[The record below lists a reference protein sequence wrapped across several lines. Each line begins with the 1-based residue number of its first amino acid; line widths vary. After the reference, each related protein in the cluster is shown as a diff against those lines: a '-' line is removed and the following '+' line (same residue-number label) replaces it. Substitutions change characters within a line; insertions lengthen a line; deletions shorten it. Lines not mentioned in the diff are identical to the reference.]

1 MPIFE
6 LELNGPNV
14 IAETERTGKARSLF
28 WPWAG
33 ANVSLLA
40 LSYGAFFL
48 GFGVSFRQATYA
60 AIIGTVLSFLVVGI
74 SSLAGKKSNAPT
86 MILSRAAFGVKGNI
100 IPGALSYLIFVGWET
115 VLVSLST
122 LATGTVFTR
131 VGHINH
137 NAALILGFL
146 VAVSI
151 TVFGGVLG
159 FSTIM
164 KIQKWL
170 TLITIV
176 MTVIYIALTIHNVN
190 WSAVNAIKD
199 GSSQAFIGALVF
211 GITGIGLGW
220 VNSAADY
227 SRYLPRTVSSKAV
240 VSWTVIGA
248 SIVPIIL
255 VIYGSALAGS
265 SKALS
270 DAITVDPIGALTTL
284 LPTWFL
290 IPFAL
295 VAVLGL
301 VGGAILDL
309 YSSGLTLVSIG
320 LPVKRHI
327 AASIDAMIM
336 LAGSIYFVWIADNF
350 FFPFQ
355 GFLITLGVPVAVW
368 SAIFAADVIVRKE
381 AYSERDLFDATG
393 RYGAWN
399 IKSISLMVVGTI
411 IGWGFVTNT
420 FAGWLSWQGY
430 FLSAIGG
437 KQGPW
442 AYANIG
448 VIFALAIGFFG
459 HLLLAKER
467 IARQE
472 RHSS

>member
-6 LELNGPNV
+6 LELNGPNL
-14 IAETERTGKARSLF
+14 IKDSERSGTAKSLF
-28 WPWAG
+28 WPWCG

-48 GFGVSFRQATYA
+48 GFGISFAQATYA
-60 AIIGTVLSFLVVGI
+60 AIIGTVLSFLVVGV

-100 IPGALSYLIFVGWET
+100 VPGALSYLVFVGWET
-115 VLVSLST
+115 VLVSLAT

-131 VGHINH
+131 LGHINH
-137 NAALILGFL
+137 NLSLIIGF
-146 VAVSI
+146 VIAVSL

-170 TLITIV
+170 TLITVFMTIV
-176 MTVIYIALTIHNVN
+176 YIGLTFDNVN
-190 WSAVNAIKD
+190 WSVVTAIKN
-199 GSSQAFIGALVF
+199 GSSEGFVGALIF

-227 SRYLPRTVSSKAV
+227 SRYLPRSVSSKSV
-240 VSWTVIGA
+240 VGWTVLGA

-265 SKALS
+265 SKELS
-270 DAITVDPIGALTTL
+270 DAIAMDPIGALTTL

-295 VAVLGL
+295 VAILGL

-327 AASIDAMIM
+327 AAMIDACIM
-336 LAGSIYFVWIADNF
+336 LAGTIYIVWFADNF

-368 SAIFAADVIVRKE
+368 SAIFVADVIVRKQP
-381 AYSERDLFDATG
+381 YSETDLYDANA

-399 IKSISLMVVGTI
+399 KRSLMLMIIGTI
-411 IGWGFVTNT
+411 VGWGLVTNT
-420 FAGWLSWQGY
+420 FASWLSWQGY
-430 FLSAIGG
+430 FLNIIGG

-442 AYANIG
+442 AFANVG
-448 VIFALAIGFFG
+448 VIAALLIGFFG
-459 HLLLAKER
+459 H
-467 IARQE
+467 IALSRKAISSQE
-472 RHSS
+472 SF

>member
-1 MPIFE
+1 MPIFD

-14 IAETERTGKARSLF
+14 IAEAERRGKARTLF

-74 SSLAGKKSNAPT
+74 SSLAGKRSNAPT

-100 IPGALSYLIFVGWET
+100 VPGALSYLIFVGWET
-115 VLVSLST
+115 VLVSLAT
-122 LATGTVFTR
+122 LATGTVFMR
-131 VGHINH
+131 VGHIDH
-137 NAALILGFL
+137 NLALIIGFV
-146 VAVSI
+146 VAVSL

-164 KIQKWL
+164 RLQKWL
-170 TLITIV
+170 TLITVFMTIV
-176 MTVIYIALTIHNVN
+176 YIALTVDTVN
-190 WSAVNAIKD
+190 WSAVTAIKD
-199 GSSQAFIGALVF
+199 GSTQAFIGALIF

-220 VNSAADY
+220 VNAAADY

-240 VSWTVIGA
+240 VGWTVLGA

-265 SKALS
+265 SKELS
-270 DAITVDPIGALTTL
+270 DAIAMDPIGALTTL

-327 AASIDAMIM
+327 AASIDATIM
-336 LAGSIYFVWIADNF
+336 LAGTIYIVWFAENF

-355 GFLITLGVPVAVW
+355 GFLITLGVPVATW
-368 SAIFAADVIVRKE
+368 SAIFVADVLLRKNP
-381 AYSERDLFDATG
+381 YSEIDLFDSRG

-399 IKSISLMVVGTI
+399 RNSLGLIAVGSIV
-411 IGWGFVTNT
+411 GWGFVTNT
-420 FAGWLSWQGY
+420 FAPWLAWQGY
-430 FLSAIGG
+430 FLGAIGG
-437 KQGPW
+437 KDGPW
-442 AYANIG
+442 AYANVG
-448 VIFALAIGFFG
+448 VIFALVIGFFG
-459 HLLLAKER
+459 HVLLSRKKIYE
-467 IARQE
+467 QE
-472 RHSS
+472 RT

>member
-1 MPIFE
+1 MRFFE

-14 IAETERTGKARSLF
+14 ISESERSGKARSLF

-40 LSYGAFFL
+40 LSYGSFFL
-48 GFGVSFRQATYA
+48 GFGISFRQATWA

-74 SSLAGKKSNAPT
+74 SSLAGKRSNAPT

-100 IPGALSYLIFVGWET
+100 VPGTLSYLVFVGWET
-115 VLVSLST
+115 VLVSLAT
-122 LATGTVFTR
+122 LATGTVFSR
-131 VGHINH
+131 VGHIDH
-137 NAALILGFL
+137 NIALIIGFIL
-146 VAVSI
+146 AVSL

-170 TLITIV
+170 TLITV
-176 MTVIYIALTIHNVN
+176 LMTVIYIGLTVDQVS
-190 WSAVNAIKD
+190 WSAVTEIKD
-199 GSSQAFIGALVF
+199 GSNQAFIGALIF

-220 VNSAADY
+220 VNAAADY

-240 VSWTVIGA
+240 VGWTVLGA

-255 VIYGSALAGS
+255 VIYGAALAGS
-265 SKALS
+265 SKELS
-270 DAITVDPIGALTTL
+270 EAIAMDPIGALTSL

-327 AASIDAMIM
+327 AASIDSLIM
-336 LAGSIYFVWIADNF
+336 LAGTIYIVWFADNF

-355 GFLITLGVPVAVW
+355 GFLITLGVPVATW
-368 SAIFAADVIVRKE
+368 SAIFVADVVMRKR
-381 AYSERDLFDATG
+381 AYSEVDLFDEAG
-393 RYGAWN
+393 RYGSWN
-399 IKSISLMVVGTI
+399 KKSLGLMLIGAF

-420 FAGWLSWQGY
+420 FAPWLSWQGY
-430 FLSAIGG
+430 LLGVIGG
-437 KQGPW
+437 KEGPW
-442 AYANIG
+442 AFANVG

-459 HLLLAKER
+459 HIRLSRKT
-467 IARQE
+467 IAQQE
-472 RHSS
+472 SF

>member
-6 LELNGPNV
+6 LELNGPNL
-14 IAETERTGKARSLF
+14 IKDSERSGTARSLF
-28 WPWAG
+28 WPWCG

-48 GFGVSFRQATYA
+48 GFGISFVQATYA
-60 AIIGTVLSFLVVGI
+60 AIIGTVLSFLVVGV

-86 MILSRAAFGVKGNI
+86 MILSRAAFGIKGNI
-100 IPGALSYLIFVGWET
+100 VPGALSYLVFVGWET
-115 VLVSLST
+115 VLVSLAT

-131 VGHINH
+131 LGHINH
-137 NAALILGFL
+137 NLSLIIGF
-146 VAVSI
+146 VIAVSL

-159 FSTIM
+159 FSAIM

-170 TLITIV
+170 TLITVV
-176 MTVIYIALTIHNVN
+176 MTVIYIALTLDNVN
-190 WSAVNAIKD
+190 WSAVSSIKN
-199 GSSQAFIGALVF
+199 GTSQGFVGALIF

-227 SRYLPRTVSSKAV
+227 SRYLPRTVSSKSV
-240 VSWTVIGA
+240 VGWTVLGA
-248 SIVPIIL
+248 SLVPIIL

-265 SKALS
+265 SKELS
-270 DAITVDPIGALTTL
+270 DAIAMDPIGALTAL

-295 VAVLGL
+295 VAILGL

-327 AASIDAMIM
+327 AAMIDACIM
-336 LAGSIYFVWIADNF
+336 LAGTIYIVWFAGNF

-368 SAIFAADVIVRKE
+368 SAIFVADVIMRKS
-381 AYSERDLFDATG
+381 AYSETDLYDANA

-399 IKSISLMVVGTI
+399 LKSLALMVVGTVV
-411 IGWGFVTNT
+411 GWGFVTNT

-430 FLSAIGG
+430 FLGLIGG

-442 AYANIG
+442 AYANVG
-448 VIFALAIGFFG
+448 VIASLLIGFFG
-459 HLLLAKER
+459 H
-467 IARQE
+467 IALSRKAIKVQE
-472 RHSS
+472 SF

>member
-1 MPIFE
+1 MPIFD

-14 IAETERTGKARSLF
+14 IAETERSGSARSLF

-137 NAALILGFL
+137 NVALILGFL
-146 VAVSI
+146 LAVSI

-170 TLITIV
+170 TLITIL
-176 MTVIYIALTIHNVN
+176 MTIIYIALTIDNVN
-190 WSAVNAIKD
+190 WSAVTSIKD
-199 GSSQAFIGALVF
+199 GSTQAFIGALIF

-265 SKALS
+265 SKVLS
-270 DAITVDPIGALTTL
+270 DAIAVDPIGALTTL

-327 AASIDAMIM
+327 AASIDAVIM

-368 SAIFAADVIVRKE
+368 SAIFAADVIVRKQ

-399 IKSISLMVVGTI
+399 KKSISLMVVGTI

-430 FLSAIGG
+430 FLGAIGG

-448 VIFALAIGFFG
+448 VIFALVIGFVG
-459 HLLLAKER
+459 HLLLSYSSISK
-467 IARQE
+467 QE
-472 RHSS
+472 RD

>member
-6 LELNGPNV
+6 LELNGPNL
-14 IAETERTGKARSLF
+14 IKDSERSGTAKSLF
-28 WPWAG
+28 WPWCG

-48 GFGVSFRQATYA
+48 GFGISFAQATYA
-60 AIIGTVLSFLVVGI
+60 AIIGTVLSFLVVGV

-100 IPGALSYLIFVGWET
+100 VPGALSYLVFVGWET
-115 VLVSLST
+115 VLVSLAT

-131 VGHINH
+131 LGHINH
-137 NAALILGFL
+137 NLSLIIGF
-146 VAVSI
+146 VIAVSL

-170 TLITIV
+170 TLITVFMTIV
-176 MTVIYIALTIHNVN
+176 YIGLTFDNVN
-190 WSAVNAIKD
+190 WSVVTAIKN
-199 GSSQAFIGALVF
+199 GSSEGFVGALIF

-227 SRYLPRTVSSKAV
+227 SRYLPRSVSSKSV
-240 VSWTVIGA
+240 VGWTVLGA

-265 SKALS
+265 SKELS
-270 DAITVDPIGALTTL
+270 DAIAMDPIGALTTL

-295 VAVLGL
+295 VAILGL

-327 AASIDAMIM
+327 AAMIDACIM
-336 LAGSIYFVWIADNF
+336 LAGTIYIVWFADNF

-368 SAIFAADVIVRKE
+368 SAIFVADVILRKQP
-381 AYSERDLFDATG
+381 YSETDLYDANA

-399 IKSISLMVVGTI
+399 KRSLMLMIIGTI
-411 IGWGFVTNT
+411 VGWGLVTNT
-420 FAGWLSWQGY
+420 FASWLSWQGY
-430 FLSAIGG
+430 FLNIIGG

-442 AYANIG
+442 AFANVG
-448 VIFALAIGFFG
+448 VIAALLIGFFG
-459 HLLLAKER
+459 H
-467 IARQE
+467 IALSRKAISSQE
-472 RHSS
+472 SF

>member
-1 MPIFE
+1 MRFFE

-14 IAETERTGKARSLF
+14 ISESERSGKARSLF

-40 LSYGAFFL
+40 LSYGSFFL
-48 GFGVSFRQATYA
+48 GFGISFRQATWA

-74 SSLAGKKSNAPT
+74 SSLAGKRSNAPT

-100 IPGALSYLIFVGWET
+100 VPGALSYLVFVGWET
-115 VLVSLST
+115 VLVSLAT
-122 LATGTVFTR
+122 LATGTVFSR
-131 VGHINH
+131 VGHIDH
-137 NAALILGFL
+137 NIALIIGFI
-146 VAVSI
+146 VAVSL

-159 FSTIM
+159 FATIM

-170 TLITIV
+170 TLITV
-176 MTVIYIALTIHNVN
+176 LMTVIYIGLTVDQVS
-190 WSAVNAIKD
+190 WSAVTEIKD
-199 GSSQAFIGALVF
+199 GSNQAFIGALIF

-220 VNSAADY
+220 VNAAADY

-240 VSWTVIGA
+240 VGWTVLGA

-255 VIYGSALAGS
+255 VIYGAALAGS
-265 SKALS
+265 SKELS
-270 DAITVDPIGALTTL
+270 EAIAMDPIGALTSL

-327 AASIDAMIM
+327 AASIDSLIM
-336 LAGSIYFVWIADNF
+336 LAGTIYIVWFADNF

-355 GFLITLGVPVAVW
+355 GFLITLGVPVATW
-368 SAIFAADVIVRKE
+368 SAIFVADVVMRKR
-381 AYSERDLFDATG
+381 AYSEVDLFDEAG
-393 RYGAWN
+393 RYGSWN
-399 IKSISLMVVGTI
+399 KKSLGLMLIGAF

-420 FAGWLSWQGY
+420 FAPWLSWQGY
-430 FLSAIGG
+430 LLGVIGG
-437 KQGPW
+437 KEGPW
-442 AYANIG
+442 AFANVG

-459 HLLLAKER
+459 HILLSRKT
-467 IARQE
+467 IAQQE
-472 RHSS
+472 SF

>member
-1 MPIFE
+1 MPIFD

-14 IAETERTGKARSLF
+14 IAETERSGSARSLF

-137 NAALILGFL
+137 NVALILGFL
-146 VAVSI
+146 LAVSI

-170 TLITIV
+170 TLITIL
-176 MTVIYIALTIHNVN
+176 MTIIYIALTIDNVN
-190 WSAVNAIKD
+190 WSAVTSIKD
-199 GSSQAFIGALVF
+199 GSTQAFIGALIF

-265 SKALS
+265 SKVLS
-270 DAITVDPIGALTTL
+270 DAIAVDPIGALTTL

-327 AASIDAMIM
+327 AASIDAVIM

-368 SAIFAADVIVRKE
+368 SAIFAADVIVRKQ

-399 IKSISLMVVGTI
+399 KKSISLMFVGTI

-430 FLSAIGG
+430 FLGAIGG

-448 VIFALAIGFFG
+448 VIFALVIGFVG
-459 HLLLAKER
+459 HLLLSYSSISK
-467 IARQE
+467 QE
-472 RHSS
+472 RD

>member
-6 LELNGPNV
+6 LELNGPNL
-14 IAETERTGKARSLF
+14 IKDSERSGTAKSLF
-28 WPWAG
+28 WPWCG

-48 GFGVSFRQATYA
+48 GFGISFAQATYA
-60 AIIGTVLSFLVVGI
+60 AIIGTVLSFLVVGV

-100 IPGALSYLIFVGWET
+100 VPGALSYLVFVGWET
-115 VLVSLST
+115 VLVSLAT

-131 VGHINH
+131 LGHINH
-137 NAALILGFL
+137 NLSLIIGF
-146 VAVSI
+146 VIAVSL

-170 TLITIV
+170 TLITVFMTIV
-176 MTVIYIALTIHNVN
+176 YIGLTFDNVN
-190 WSAVNAIKD
+190 WSVVTAIKN
-199 GSSQAFIGALVF
+199 GSTEGFVGALIF

-227 SRYLPRTVSSKAV
+227 SRYLPRSVSSKSV
-240 VSWTVIGA
+240 VGWTVLGA

-265 SKALS
+265 SKELS
-270 DAITVDPIGALTTL
+270 DAIAMDPIGALTTL

-295 VAVLGL
+295 VAILGL

-327 AASIDAMIM
+327 AAMIDACIM
-336 LAGSIYFVWIADNF
+336 LAGTIYIVWFADNF

-368 SAIFAADVIVRKE
+368 SAIFVADVILRKQP
-381 AYSERDLFDATG
+381 YSETDLYDANA

-399 IKSISLMVVGTI
+399 KRSLMLMIIGTI
-411 IGWGFVTNT
+411 VGWGLVTNT
-420 FAGWLSWQGY
+420 FASWLSWQGY
-430 FLSAIGG
+430 FLNIIGG

-442 AYANIG
+442 AFANVG
-448 VIFALAIGFFG
+448 VIAALLIGFFG
-459 HLLLAKER
+459 H
-467 IARQE
+467 IALSRKAISSQE
-472 RHSS
+472 SF